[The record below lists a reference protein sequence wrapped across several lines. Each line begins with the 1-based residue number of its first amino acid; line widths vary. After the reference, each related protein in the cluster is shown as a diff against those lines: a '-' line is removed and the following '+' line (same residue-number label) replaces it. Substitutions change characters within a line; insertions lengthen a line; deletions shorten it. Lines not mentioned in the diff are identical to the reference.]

1 MIIQIRDLHC
11 LLRLVDIR
19 NDYENVVNDGRGH
32 LSLLLLFMIGLDWIG
47 LD

>member
-1 MIIQIRDLHC
+1 MVVLILQI
-11 LLRLVDIR
+11 DIR

>member
-1 MIIQIRDLHC
+1 MVVLILQI
-11 LLRLVDIR
+11 DIR
-19 NDYENVVNDGRGH
+19 NDYENVVYDGRGH

>member
-1 MIIQIRDLHC
+1 MVVLILQI
-11 LLRLVDIR
+11 DIR
-19 NDYENVVNDGRGH
+19 NDYENVVNDGLGH